1 MKILITGACAVS
13 ARNVLRSLKMSK
25 LFGNATFIGCDMCS
39 ILYGVYSRDFDKL
52 YKVPAVSS
60 PKYRTVMQSIISSEK
75 PDAVMVIPEVEVLYW
90 AKHPFDVPFMVPEA
104 DFCEVAISK
113 RKLFSLLKDT
123 GLVPRSFNVKKSDAF
138 VEGYEPPLPFPMWI
152 RDASAGTASGKGSF
166 MANNMEELRAWMVI
180 NSGIDNFQLSEY
192 CPGGNYGVLCLFEKG
207 KLLKLAIAERLEYIM
222 AKVAVSGITGN
233 TSKGR
238 FLNDESIKRNALEAI
253 DIVCKATNT
262 VMNGLVVV
270 DMKADEKGEAKVTEI
285 NIRYVAYNCC
295 LASAGFNLAE
305 YHLLA
310 ILGRSSELTSEV
322 EMRFPKNNLFLRD
335 VDGTPFYLPNY
346 VPLKT
351 GECVSDNCKVKRIAI
366 YGAGGLGR
374 EVAGGIKRINN
385 SSKGEKWELVGFYD
399 DRLEPGTQVSHYG
412 EVLGGMA
419 ELNKLKE
426 PLALAIAVG
435 SPSTRKLLFERITN
449 PNISFP
455 NLIAPS
461 FKILDP
467 ETFKIGRGNI
477 IQDNCSA
484 TCDVT
489 IGDFNVLNGSDIL
502 GHDDKIG
509 NFNVIMPGVHLSG
522 DVKIGECNLLG
533 VNSVVLQ
540 QIKIG
545 NNVTLGAG
553 SVLMTKPK
561 DGYTYIGTPAKKF
574 DYK

>member
-1 MKILITGACAVS
+1 MKVLITGACAVS
-13 ARNVLRSLKMSK
+13 ARNVLRSLRMSK
-25 LFGNATFIGCDMCS
+25 LFKDATFIGCDMCS
-39 ILYGVYSRDFDKL
+39 ILYGAYSRDFDKL

-60 PKYRTVMQSIISSEK
+60 PRYRDVMESILSKEK

-90 AKHPFDVPFMVPEA
+90 AKHPFDVPFMVPDAE
-104 DFCEVAISK
+104 FCEIAISK
-113 RKLFSLLKDT
+113 RKLFALLKDT
-123 GLVPRSFNVKKSDAF
+123 GLVPRSFDVKKSEAF
-138 VEGYEPPLPFPMWI
+138 DENFKAPLPFPMWI

-166 MANNMEELRAWMVI
+166 MANNMTELRSWMEI
-180 NSGIDNFQLSEY
+180 NTGIDDFQLSEY
-192 CPGGNYGVLCLFEKG
+192 CPGGNYGVLCLFENG

-222 AKVAVSGITGN
+222 SKVAVSGITGN

-238 FLNDESIKRNALEAI
+238 FLNDESIKRNALKAI
-253 DIVCKATNT
+253 DIVCEATQSI
-262 VMNGLVVV
+262 MNGLVVV
-270 DMKADEKGEAKVTEI
+270 DMKADANGDAKVTEI

-295 LASAGFNLAE
+295 LANAGFNLAE

-335 VDGTPFYLPNY
+335 VDGVPIYLPNY
-346 VPLKT
+346 VPLDY
-351 GECVSDNCKVKRIAI
+351 GECESDKNHVKRIAI

-374 EVAGGIKRINN
+374 EVAGGIRRINN
-385 SSKGEKWELVGFYD
+385 NSKGEKWELVGFYD

-412 EVLGGMA
+412 KVLGGMDD
-419 ELNKLKE
+419 LNKLEE

-435 SPSTRKLLFERITN
+435 NPATRKLLFERIIN
-449 PNISFP
+449 PNITFP

-477 IQDNCSA
+477 IQDNCST

-489 IGDFNVLNGSDIL
+489 IGDFNVLNGSDVL
-502 GHDDKIG
+502 GHDDNIG

-522 DVKIGECNLLG
+522 EVKIGDCNLLG